1 MARFTP
7 TPGALYD
14 GGEFR
19 LYDNRIEINKRGF
32 LGGIK
37 GVDVV
42 YYSDIAGVT
51 VTGKMMTVRKAAM
64 KNAVLLQFK
73 KKEQAQ
79 EALAIINGNK
89 RRYCKEETHGRA

>member
-1 MARFTP
+1 MAKYAP
-7 TPGALYD
+7 APGALFD

-19 LYDNRIEINKRGF
+19 LYDNHIEINKRGF

-42 YYSDIAGVT
+42 YYSDIAGAT
-51 VTGKMMTVRKAAM
+51 VKGKLMTVRKAAM
-64 KNAVLLQFK
+64 KNAVLLQLK
-73 KKEQAQ
+73 RKEQAQ
-79 EALAIINGNK
+79 EALAIINDNK